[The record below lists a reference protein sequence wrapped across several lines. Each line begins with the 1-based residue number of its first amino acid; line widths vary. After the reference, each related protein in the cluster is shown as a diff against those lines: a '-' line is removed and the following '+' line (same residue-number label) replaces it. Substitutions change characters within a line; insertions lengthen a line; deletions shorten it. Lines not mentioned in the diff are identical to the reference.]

1 MAHQQTEYELQMR
14 ALLGMRYTQNQ
25 ATWGKEGK
33 HTMIVHRAKGSYR
46 LRTDKPVELRELL
59 MLVVRKEESSVGEY
73 LPGSPMRR
81 STFSGVSVM
90 QGTIGEQ
97 EWFTPLNPSCPRWRR
112 VRNAWQRE
120 QGALRRASVA

>member
-1 MAHQQTEYELQMR
+1 MARQQVEYELQMR

-25 ATWGKEGK
+25 ATWGKEGN
-33 HTMIVHRAKGSYR
+33 TMIVHRAKGSYKI
-46 LRTDKPVELRELL
+46 RTDRLLDLRELL
-59 MLVVRKEESSVGEY
+59 MLVVRKEENSVGEY

-97 EWFTPLNPSCPRWRR
+97 EWFTPLNPNCPRWRR
-112 VRNAWQRE
+112 VRGAWQRE